1 MLLVQRP
8 HPSKGIA
15 IVFSDKLPAG
25 VDKALPEWTI
35 LVTDSSPQTTAEL
48 QVLRRYSGGNAET
61 PLLLIGEGNRS
72 RAIWH
77 ILHSN
82 IPGSYG
88 GAALLN
94 APEPAEREK
103 STWRTWGERMPILNA
118 ANPEELVR
126 LLEDLTK
133 PGDPE

>member
-35 LVTDSSPQTTAEL
+35 LVTDSAPQTTAEL
-48 QVLRRYSGGNAET
+48 QVLRLYSGGNAET
-61 PLLLIGEGNRS
+61 PLLLIAVGARS
-72 RAIWH
+72 RAVWH

-88 GAALLN
+88 AAALLN
-94 APEPAEREK
+94 SPEPAEREK
-103 STWRTWGERMPILNA
+103 ATWQRWGDMMPILKA
-118 ANPEELVR
+118 GTPEELVR